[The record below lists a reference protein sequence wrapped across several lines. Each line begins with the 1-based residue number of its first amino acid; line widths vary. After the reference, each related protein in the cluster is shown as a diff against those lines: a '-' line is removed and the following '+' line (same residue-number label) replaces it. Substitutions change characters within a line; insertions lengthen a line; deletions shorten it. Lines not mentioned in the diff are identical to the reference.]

1 MGKIRVQDLARMMS
15 ISNQDLV
22 FKMKSIGVRVEGDD
36 AHIDSETLQ
45 AIIQGKKLPHP
56 REVILR
62 DEPTA
67 AEAQKK
73 RAPAPAPAP
82 TNLRPAINPLRPGRP
97 RTLIQKVEPRIQTLP
112 ASERPERALAEAH
125 EASEALEAQNA
136 VEAAQVPSEPRET
149 AVAAPDVLAPQ
160 AAPSETAPAPAQAP
174 HAPATE
180 PIVAPSTPTAAP
192 SIPSTVPNTPNTPS
206 TPSSAP
212 AAPSTPANAPSSAPS
227 ARPPYPPQ
235 TPYRP
240 NPGQGRPAGPY
251 PRPGMSP
258 GAQRPGGSP
267 GSQRPPMSQR
277 PGGPGGPGSSGPGG
291 PGSTMSPR
299 PISPR
304 PVSPRPPYMP
314 SGRPPGPTTSSPYP
328 PQRPRPTG
336 GPGGS
341 DPARS
346 RPPFGGGAGAGARPT
361 TPAPERPSL
370 GMRSDRPSGGGGGG
384 DRDKR
389 GGINKKPK
397 KGVPARPLAPQAD
410 LTVFKGSLRGLDVDE
425 DVNNPNE
432 RRRRRA
438 QQRES
443 DRQGGASRSNV
454 LSFKGAPPSGPV
466 TIAEGMTLREF
477 ADKLGV
483 KVKDLIKALFDRGI
497 MANINF
503 VVEPQLA
510 QSLASSLGV
519 ETTVVSFEQEIQL
532 KDELKRVESDAAAA
546 NGTQGG
552 IGATGVN
559 GATEPRGPVVT
570 IMGHVDHGKTSLLD
584 VIRSSKVAEGESGGI
599 TQHIGAYHVDIRDR
613 KIVFLDTPG
622 HEAFTMMRARGSK
635 VTDIVV
641 LVVAADDGVMPQ
653 TLEAIDHARAA
664 KVPIVVAI
672 NKIDKPN
679 ANPDRVKR
687 ELAERGLQPEEWGG
701 DTVMVGVSALKR
713 EGIDSLLEMI
723 LLTSDLLELRANP
736 TMRAQGAVLEARKE
750 VGRGIIATVLI
761 QNGTVKPGDLY
772 VTGATWGR
780 VRSMTDDRGQRIQI
794 AGPSTP
800 VEISGFTDL
809 PNAGDLFQVVEDE
822 VKARSIAEYR
832 QQEERTKGLNPVQ
845 RALSLEQLFGRIQA
859 GDVKDLAV
867 VLKADVQGSL
877 EVLRETLTK
886 ASTEKVKVQVIL
898 SGLGAITT
906 NDVLLAA
913 ASKAIIIGF
922 NVRPER
928 TAADLADKEGV
939 DIRLH
944 TVIYELLDELK
955 KAMVGLLDPT
965 YREVSAGRAEV
976 RDTFKVP
983 KIGTIAGCHVLE
995 GAIPRAAPVRLVRDG
1010 RVIFEGKIGSLRRF
1024 KDDVSEVRSGF
1035 DCGIGIERF
1044 QDMKPGDIIEAYG
1057 REEVAATL

>member
-62 DEPTA
+62 DEPAAADAQRKRTA
-67 AEAQKK
+67 T
-73 RAPAPAPAP
+73 PAPAP
-82 TNLRPAINPLRPGRP
+82 TNIRPPANPLRPGRP

-125 EASEALEAQNA
+125 EASEAL
-136 VEAAQVPSEPRET
+136 AAS
-149 AVAAPDVLAPQ
+149 AAG
-160 AAPSETAPAPAQAP
+160 APAPAHAEAEARLEPQVEAKAEATTAAQSEAKPEAQAAAAAEP
-174 HAPATE
+174 KAATEAPAE
-180 PIVAPSTPTAAP
+180 AAAP
-192 SIPSTVPNTPNTPS
+192 AAAPPAPPTPS
-206 TPSSAP
+206 TPPVPTAR
-212 AAPSTPANAPSSAPS
+212 PSSPPHSGPS
-227 ARPPYPPQ
+227 MRPPSPGG
-235 TPYRP
+235 PYRP
-240 NPGQGRPAGPY
+240 AGGPGSGRPSGPPY
-251 PRPGMSP
+251 PRPGQ
-258 GAQRPGGSP
+258 GRTD
-267 GSQRPPMSQR
+267 RPPMR
-277 PGGPGGPGSSGPGG
+277 PGGPGGPSGGPGSMSQGRPVGPRPVSPGRPPHLPPPRPSGPGG
-291 PGSTMSPR
+291 PSA
-299 PISPR
+299 
-304 PVSPRPPYMP
+304 PYP
-314 SGRPPGPTTSSPYP
+314 GGRGRPPGP
-328 PQRPRPTG
+328 G
-336 GPGGS
+336 GPSG
-341 DPARS
+341 P
-346 RPPFGGGAGAGARPT
+346 RPPFGGGPGGSMARP
-361 TPAPERPSL
+361 PAPSLDRPTI
-370 GMRSDRPSGGGGGG
+370 GRSDRPGGGGG

-389 GGINKKPK
+389 GVGPNKKPK
-397 KGVPARPLAPQAD
+397 KGAPTRPAAPQAD

-425 DVNNPNE
+425 DVSNPSA

-438 QQRES
+438 QQRDA
-443 DRQGGASRSNV
+443 DRQDGGDRGK
-454 LSFKGAPPSGPV
+454 LLTFKGAPPSGPV
-466 TIAEGMTLREF
+466 TISEGMTLREF

-497 MANINF
+497 LANINF

-510 QSLASSLGV
+510 QSLAASLGV
-519 ETTVVSFEQEIQL
+519 ETTVVSFEQEVQM
-532 KDELKRVESDAAAA
+532 KAEQKRVESEPGSA
-546 NGTQGG
+546 
-552 IGATGVN
+552 N

-584 VIRSSKVAEGESGGI
+584 SIRSSKVAEGESGGI
-599 TQHIGAYHVDIRDR
+599 TQHIGAYHVDVRDR

-622 HEAFTMMRARGSK
+622 HEAFTMMRSRGAK

-653 TLEAIDHARAA
+653 TIEAIDHARAA

-701 DTVMVGVSALKR
+701 DTVMVGVSALKK
-713 EGIDSLLEMI
+713 EGIDALLEMI
-723 LLTSDLLELRANP
+723 LLTADLLELRASP
-736 TMRAQGAVLEARKE
+736 ALRAQGAVLEARKE
-750 VGRGIIATVLI
+750 VGRGIIATVLV
-761 QNGTVKPGDLY
+761 QNGTLRPGDLY

-780 VRSMTDDRGQRIQI
+780 VRSMTDDRGQRIQV

-800 VEISGFTDL
+800 VEVSGFTDL

-822 VKARSIAEYR
+822 VKARGIAEYR
-832 QQEERTKGLNPVQ
+832 QQEERTRGLQPVQ
-845 RALSLEQLFGRIQA
+845 RALSLEQLFGKIQA
-859 GDVKDLAV
+859 GDVKDLPV

-877 EVLRETLTK
+877 EVLRDTLAK
-886 ASTEKVKVQVIL
+886 ASTDKVKVQVIL

-928 TAADLADKEGV
+928 TAADLAEKEGV
-939 DIRLH
+939 DVRLH

-955 KAMVGLLDPT
+955 KAMVGLLEPT
-965 YREVSAGRAEV
+965 FREVSAGRAEV

-983 KIGTIAGCHVLE
+983 KVGTIAGCHVIE
-995 GAIPRAAPVRLVRDG
+995 GAIPRNASIRLVRDG
-1010 RVIFEGKIGSLRRF
+1010 RVIFEGKISSLRRF
-1024 KDDVSEVRSGF
+1024 KDDVSEVRAGF

-1044 QDMKPGDIIEAYG
+1044 QDVKPGDVIEAYG

>member
-62 DEPTA
+62 DEPA
-67 AEAQKK
+67 ATEAQRK
-73 RAPAPAPAP
+73 RVPAPAPAP
-82 TNLRPAINPLRPGRP
+82 STLRPQANPLRPGRP

-125 EASEALEAQNA
+125 EASEALEAQ
-136 VEAAQVPSEPRET
+136 
-149 AVAAPDVLAPQ
+149 AVAESVETRIEAREAP
-160 AAPSETAPAPAQAP
+160 EAPAAEPSV
-174 HAPATE
+174 AT
-180 PIVAPSTPTAAP
+180 
-192 SIPSTVPNTPNTPS
+192 
-206 TPSSAP
+206 AP
-212 AAPSTPANAPSSAPS
+212 AAPAKTESPVETAAPAAAPSVAPS
-227 ARPPYPPQ
+227 AAPTPAPSAAPGTTASPAPPSSSPTSAPTSRPPVSSPGA
-235 TPYRP
+235 PYRP
-240 NPGQGRPAGPY
+240 SSGPGQGRPSGPY
-251 PRPGMSP
+251 PPQRPQSSP
-258 GAQRPGGSP
+258 GG
-267 GSQRPPMSQR
+267 QRPPMSNR
-277 PGGPGGPGSSGPGG
+277 PYSPGSSPGA
-291 PGSTMSPR
+291 PGSSPGSSMSQR
-299 PISPR
+299 PIAPR
-304 PVSPRPPYMP
+304 PVSPRPPHMP
-314 SGRPPGPTTSSPYP
+314 SGRPAGPSTSAPYP
-328 PQRPRPTG
+328 GQRPRPA
-336 GPGGS
+336 GPGTGTS
-341 DPARS
+341 DPRS
-346 RPPFGGGAGAGARPT
+346 RPPFGGGAAGPGARP
-361 TPAPERPSL
+361 PAPSSDRPMI
-370 GMRSDRPSGGGGGG
+370 GRSDRPSGGGGG

-397 KGVPARPLAPQAD
+397 KGAPARPLAPQAD

-425 DVNNPNE
+425 DVANPSA

-438 QQRES
+438 QLRES
-443 DRQGGASRSNV
+443 DRQDGGDRGKL

-497 MANINF
+497 IANINF
-503 VVEPQLA
+503 VVEPHLA

-519 ETTVVSFEQEIQL
+519 ETTVVSFEQEVQL
-532 KDELKRVESDAAAA
+532 KAEMKRVEGDPAGT
-546 NGTQGG
+546 NGAG
-552 IGATGVN
+552 

-584 VIRSSKVAEGESGGI
+584 AIRSSKVAEGESGGI
-599 TQHIGAYHVDIRDR
+599 TQHIGAYHVDVRDR

-622 HEAFTMMRARGSK
+622 HEAFTMMRARGAK

-723 LLTSDLLELRANP
+723 LLTSDLLELRASP
-736 TMRAQGAVLEARKE
+736 AMRAQGAVLEARKE
-750 VGRGIIATVLI
+750 VGRGIIATVLV
-761 QNGTVKPGDLY
+761 QNGTLKPGDLY

-780 VRSMTDDRGQRIQI
+780 VRSMTDDRGARIQI

-800 VEISGFTDL
+800 VEVSGFTDL

-832 QQEERTKGLNPVQ
+832 QQEERSKGLNPVQ

-877 EVLRETLTK
+877 EVLRETLVK

-898 SGLGAITT
+898 YGLGAITT

-976 RDTFKVP
+976 R
-983 KIGTIAGCHVLE
+983 
-995 GAIPRAAPVRLVRDG
+995 
-1010 RVIFEGKIGSLRRF
+1010 
-1024 KDDVSEVRSGF
+1024 
-1035 DCGIGIERF
+1035 
-1044 QDMKPGDIIEAYG
+1044 
-1057 REEVAATL
+1057 